1 MRIVLVI
8 FLIVL
13 SAGCT
18 PGGYSHFVI
27 VNHYLYKF
35 PARYGARRMN
45 WPKGLS
51 NIYQLN
57 CNDYVEINPL
67 NADSSE
73 DNKLPRFAMSFFTPS
88 KSEITA
94 ARVLM
99 FDQLPRISPDS
110 GQWILRDIG
119 LSDQYFMGYVN
130 KSGNKK
136 ILAFFDCH
144 IRYDGPIPPS
154 VIDYLVPIS
163 INLATKKVFLVRD
176 NSGSAPYLADD

>member
-1 MRIVLVI
+1 MRIVFVI
-8 FLIVL
+8 FLIAL
-13 SAGCT
+13 STGCA

-35 PARYGARRMN
+35 PARYAVHRMN

-57 CNDYVEINPL
+57 CDGYVKINPL
-67 NADSSE
+67 SADSSE
-73 DNKLPRFAMSFFTPS
+73 DNRLPRFAMSFFTPS
-88 KSEITA
+88 KSEIIA
-94 ARVLM
+94 ARELM

-110 GQWILRDIG
+110 GQWILKDIR

-163 INLATKKVFLVRD
+163 INLTTKKIFLAWY
-176 NSGSAPYLADD
+176 NSGSAPNLADD